1 MTSLLANT
9 QYPFNLFYSVNPHIV
24 NLDADTIDK
33 INYLAQKVGAP
44 TYKKT
49 PDFRRHQQAR
59 QENTGYKR
67 KQTRT
72 TPTTAE
78 DWEAV
83 RNFKTTKLE
92 KKTEGIDA
100 DIDKIRF
107 HLNRLTKKTYGEVL
121 KNIQSILQIII
132 KDQFSAQENLL
143 KVGNAIFEIGSK
155 NKFWSELYAILYSD
169 LVKVI
174 PVMYDICNKNFDHF
188 GKMFDNIEYT
198 SPDEDYNKYC
208 IINKQNEE
216 RKGMSNFLTY
226 LMRNNLIDTKK
237 MCNLIIKLL
246 DTILQEMS
254 KEDKSKQIEEI
265 AENLALLILNGNTKL
280 ENSKKWEIIYKK
292 VETLATTNAKDFTS
306 LSQKTVFKMMD
317 IYDEL

>member
-1 MTSLLANT
+1 MTSILADN
-9 QYPFNLFYSVNPHIV
+9 QYSFNLFYNVNPGIV
-24 NLDADTIDK
+24 DLDEDTIAK

-59 QENTGYKR
+59 QESSGYKR
-67 KQTRT
+67 KQPRT

-100 DIDKIRF
+100 DIDKIRS
-107 HLNRLTKKTYGEVL
+107 HLNRLTKKTYSEVL
-121 KNIQSILQIII
+121 TNIQSILQIII

-174 PVMYDICNKNFDHF
+174 PIMYDICNKNFDHF
-188 GKMFDNIEYT
+188 GKMFNNIEYI

-226 LMRNNLIDTKK
+226 LMRNNLIDTKN

-246 DTILQEMS
+246 DTIIQEMT
-254 KEDKSKQIEEI
+254 KQNKNKHIEEI

-280 ENSKKWEIIYKK
+280 ESSEKWDIIYEK
-292 VETLATTNAKDFTS
+292 VELLATKKAKDFDS

>member
-1 MTSLLANT
+1 MASILADN
-9 QYPFNLFYSVNPHIV
+9 QYSFNLFYNVNPGIV
-24 NLDADTIDK
+24 DLDADTIAK

-67 KQTRT
+67 KQPRT

-100 DIDKIRF
+100 DIDKIRS
-107 HLNRLTKKTYGEVL
+107 HLNRLTKKTYSEVL

-174 PVMYDICNKNFDHF
+174 PIMYDICNKNFDHF
-188 GKMFDNIEYT
+188 GKMFNNIEYI

-226 LMRNNLIDTKK
+226 LMRNNLIDTKN

-246 DTILQEMS
+246 DTIIQEMT
-254 KEDKSKQIEEI
+254 KQNKNKHIEEI

-280 ENSKKWEIIYKK
+280 ESSDKWDIIYEK
-292 VETLATTNAKDFTS
+292 VELLSTKKAKDFDS